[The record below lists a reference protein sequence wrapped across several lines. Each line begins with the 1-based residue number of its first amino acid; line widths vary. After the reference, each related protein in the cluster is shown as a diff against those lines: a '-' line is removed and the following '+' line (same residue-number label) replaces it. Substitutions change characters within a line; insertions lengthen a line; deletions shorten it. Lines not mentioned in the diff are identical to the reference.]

1 VARHHRCDDAR
12 TDHRR
17 NATRETPVLR
27 LK

>member
-1 VARHHRCDDAR
+1 VARHHRCDDAG

-17 NATRETPVLR
+17 NVTRETPVLR